1 MSSEICEQCLQYLHY
16 TKYLQSKIRVLER
29 RLKQIPTQPESDTSS
44 NDSSESSSNE
54 NSPNNNE
61 RRVIEVQDP
70 TWEDKRK
77 IEINKVKVLAKRRK
91 HY

>member
-29 RLKQIPTQPESDTSS
+29 RLEQIPTQPESDTSS

-61 RRVIEVQDP
+61 RRVIEVQEP